1 MKPFVALIF
10 GLIAFAVIASC
21 KKDSSKNSNNNSL
34 VGTWENKQI
43 YPNASAHSETYT
55 FNGDGTFETS
65 STVSDAVTNQLLGY
79 FYKSTGKY
87 VLSGDELS
95 FTNVVYYGI
104 PNNGSSAVPE
114 NQLVLGSQ
122 TYNNPYSVGYN
133 AKKDSLSLLIHC
145 PPNAS
150 CIGLLWYKKK

>member
-1 MKPFVALIF
+1 MKPFVYLIF
-10 GLIAFAVIASC
+10 MLIALAVITGC
-21 KKDSSKNSNNNSL
+21 KKDSSKNNNTPI

-43 YPNASAHSETYT
+43 YPNASAHSQTFT
-55 FNGDGTFETS
+55 FNSDGSFVTS
-65 STVSDAVTNQLLGY
+65 ATVSDPVTNQLLGY

-87 VLSGDELS
+87 VLTGGDLS

-114 NQLVLGSQ
+114 NQLVVGSQ
-122 TYNNPYSVGYN
+122 TYNSPYSVGFS

-145 PPNAS
+145 PPNAN